1 MPTDISNPRR
11 SVSGGRPS
19 TTAERLRERKLRDDP
34 MAIVHNPQQ
43 VQCKRCGG
51 KIKLS
56 AKSAYDPFHWQKHRE
71 RCLKRTENLVQA
83 LKAATNKVDTIT
95 TNLPG
100 PRATTPSLVSDND
113 DEVSNGTA
121 QDDSPAP
128 SSPAVP
134 LSFPAPSVGLEEY
147 SYRRQSLYPYDR
159 LPLPDTAL
167 QRYWQLPDG
176 TAAHSSDPLL
186 TRARGLGISY
196 LDVDGQNDFEDRCMS
211 PWRPITFQESRVRFT

>member
-1 MPTDISNPRR
+1 
-11 SVSGGRPS
+11 
-19 TTAERLRERKLRDDP
+19 
-34 MAIVHNPQQ
+34 MAIVHSPQQ
-43 VQCKRCGG
+43 VQCNRCGG

-71 RCLKRTENLVQA
+71 RCLKRTENLVLA
-83 LKAATNKVDTIT
+83 LKQ
-95 TNLPG
+95 
-100 PRATTPSLVSDND
+100 RTTPSLVSDND

-167 QRYWQLPDG
+167 HRYWQLPDG

-186 TRARGLGISY
+186 TRARGLGMSY
-196 LDVDGQNDFEDRCMS
+196 LDVDGQTDFEDRCMS